1 MTWDLVLR
9 SYNDQRKRAERS
21 ALFFFIG
28 EQMNTNNNT
37 FLKTE
42 EEKLRSLI
50 ADEAK
55 LLPMLNNMEQTI
67 RQMKAKQAFRIALLN
82 QLLEE
87 HYDKYSGN

>member
-1 MTWDLVLR
+1 
-9 SYNDQRKRAERS
+9 
-21 ALFFFIG
+21 
-28 EQMNTNNNT
+28 MNNNNNT

-55 LLPMLNNMEQTI
+55 LMPMLNNMEQTI
-67 RQMKAKQAFRIALLN
+67 RQMKAKQAFRLALLN

-87 HYDKYSGN
+87 QYNKYAGN

>member
-1 MTWDLVLR
+1 MD
-9 SYNDQRKRAERS
+9 
-21 ALFFFIG
+21 
-28 EQMNTNNNT
+28 EQMNTNNNA

>member
-1 MTWDLVLR
+1 MSNQYLVT
-9 SYNDQRKRAERS
+9 K
-21 ALFFFIG
+21 
-28 EQMNTNNNT
+28 
-37 FLKTE
+37 

-55 LLPMLNNMEQTI
+55 LLPMLTNMEATI

-87 HYDKYSGN
+87 EFDKYSGN

>member
-1 MTWDLVLR
+1 
-9 SYNDQRKRAERS
+9 
-21 ALFFFIG
+21 
-28 EQMNTNNNT
+28 MNTNNNT

-82 QLLEE
+82 QLLED

>member
-1 MTWDLVLR
+1 MD
-9 SYNDQRKRAERS
+9 
-21 ALFFFIG
+21 
-28 EQMNTNNNT
+28 EQMNMNNNT

-55 LLPMLNNMEQTI
+55 LLPMLTNMEATI

-87 HYDKYSGN
+87 HYDKYTGN

>member
-1 MTWDLVLR
+1 
-9 SYNDQRKRAERS
+9 
-21 ALFFFIG
+21 
-28 EQMNTNNNT
+28 MNTNSNA
-37 FLKTE
+37 FLITT

-55 LLPMLNNMEQTI
+55 LLPMLNSMEQTI